1 MVMKCIFGS
10 HLYGCDTPESD
21 KDYKGI
27 YLPNIEDCILNKIPK
42 SFSKTSG
49 DDRSKNTKED
59 IDEEI
64 YSLQYFI
71 ELACEGQTIALD
83 MIHCND
89 ECLIENS
96 DIWEEIRKNRN
107 KFYTKNLKAFV
118 SYCRTQSAKYGIKGS
133 RLNTSQ
139 EVLNF
144 LNTYKGK
151 SYKLQDVWDK
161 LPSLEHTY
169 ILDDPKNKDIKLYQ
183 VCGKKFQS
191 TSKINYIIPI
201 LEKFYN
207 DYGERAKL
215 AKENKNIDW
224 KSLSH
229 AIRAALQTKE
239 ILTTMDLVFPLKD
252 AKLLLDVKQG
262 KLDYTTEIAPM
273 LENLMDEVEELSKL
287 STLPEKV
294 DRKFWDD
301 FIVSCYL

>member
-1 MVMKCIFGS
+1 MKCIFGS

-59 IDEEI
+59 IDEET

-151 SYKLQDVWDK
+151 SYKLQDVLDK

-191 TSKINYIIPI
+191 TSKIDYIIPI
-201 LEKFYN
+201 LEKFYS
-207 DYGERAKL
+207 DYGERARL

-252 AKLLLDVKQG
+252 AKLLLDIKQG
-262 KLDYTTEIAPM
+262 KLDYITEVAPM
-273 LENLMDEVEELSKL
+273 LERLMDEIEELSKL
-287 STLPEKV
+287 SLLPEKV

-301 FIVSCYL
+301 FIVDCYL

>member
-1 MVMKCIFGS
+1 MKCIFGS

-27 YLPNIEDCILNKIPK
+27 YLPNIEDCILNKILK
-42 SFSKTSG
+42 NFSKTSG

-191 TSKINYIIPI
+191 TSKIDYIIPI
-201 LEKFYN
+201 LEKFYS
-207 DYGERAKL
+207 DYGERARL

-262 KLDYTTEIAPM
+262 ELDYTTEVAPM
-273 LENLMDEVEELSKL
+273 LERLMDEVEELSKL

-294 DRKFWDD
+294 DRKFWDN
-301 FIVSCYL
+301 FIVDCYL